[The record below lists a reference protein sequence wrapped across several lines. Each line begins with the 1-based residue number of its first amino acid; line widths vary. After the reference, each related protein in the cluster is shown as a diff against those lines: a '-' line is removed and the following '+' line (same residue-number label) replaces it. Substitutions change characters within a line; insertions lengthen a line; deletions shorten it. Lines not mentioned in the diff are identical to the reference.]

1 MLTCGLS
8 EVSQG
13 EVASWKPGSGS
24 EGAVWRSGGGLRIPA
39 LPPPSCVPWIN
50 GVSSPILSS
59 LFGKMMIM
67 YLLQR

>member
-1 MLTCGLS
+1 MRLAKGRLLAGS
-8 EVSQG
+8 LVQG
-13 EVASWKPGSGS
+13 Q

-67 YLLQR
+67 YLLKR